1 MFKYILFSIYIIELK
16 LFCQG
21 GKKIY
26 HDDFTH
32 MMDIGVEGW
41 IFMIIC
47 AIAVILLIIVFVYLY
62 NHYSTFSKSNNR
74 LKNNIANNDTEN
86 PYISETKTKAN
97 FCPNCGKKLIDQDV
111 IFCPY
116 CGERI

>member
-1 MFKYILFSIYIIELK
+1 MYIIELK

-26 HDDFTH
+26 HDDLSH

-41 IFMIIC
+41 IIMILC
-47 AIAVILLIIVFVYLY
+47 AVAVILLIIAFVYLY
-62 NHYSTFSKSNNR
+62 NHYSRLSKSNNR
-74 LKNNIANNDTEN
+74 LKNNISINDTTN
-86 PYISETKTKAN
+86 PYVSETNTRAN

-116 CGERI
+116 CGERT